1 MRIGFEASALQGC
14 KSGVGY
20 YAENLLTSMMSVAPQ
35 HDYVLFSNREIRD
48 SGPILSGQRVYD
60 GGYFPVRTAW
70 MQTVLPGNIRRAAPD
85 VCHFPNYLAPLASPC
100 PYVVTIHDMTLY
112 ITPRFHRLKKLVL
125 DRTLLPHVARRAAGI
140 ITVSNS
146 ARDDIVRYLRVPR
159 EKVRVVMNAVSPVFR
174 PVTDPAHLTSVLT
187 RYGIN
192 VPYVLYVG
200 TIEPRKNIA
209 RLVQAFAHLK
219 RAGLPHKL
227 VLVGQPGWHFQ
238 PIYAEIER
246 QGITRDVV
254 LTGYVPEQD
263 LPALYSG
270 AECMAF
276 PSLYEGF
283 GLPVLEAMACGTPV
297 VTSHSSSLAEVAG
310 DAALLIDPYSVEQ
323 IAGALAR
330 IHDDPQ
336 LAGDFV
342 TRGLERATRFTWE
355 SAARATLDLYD
366 AVLSPQG
373 ARARAAAPR
382 VARSRD

>member
-20 YAENLLTSMMSVAPQ
+20 YAENLLTGMMSVAPQ
-35 HDYVLFSNREIRD
+35 HDYVLFSNRDIRE
-48 SGPILSGQRVYD
+48 SGPAFPGQRVYD
-60 GGYFPVRTAW
+60 GGFFPVRTAW

-85 VCHFPNYLAPLASPC
+85 VCHFAPLALPC

-209 RLVQAFAHLK
+209 RLVQAFARLK
-219 RAGLPHKL
+219 RSGLPHKL

-246 QGITRDVV
+246 QGISRDVV
-254 LTGYVPEQD
+254 LTGYVPEQA

-283 GLPVLEAMACGTPV
+283 GMPVLEAMACGTPV

-310 DAALLIDPYSVEQ
+310 DAALLVDPHSVEQ
-323 IAGALAR
+323 IADALAH

-336 LAGDFV
+336 LAGDLV
-342 TRGLERATRFTWE
+342 TRGLERASRFTWE
-355 SAARATLDLYD
+355 NAARATLDLYD
-366 AVLSPQG
+366 SVLSAQG